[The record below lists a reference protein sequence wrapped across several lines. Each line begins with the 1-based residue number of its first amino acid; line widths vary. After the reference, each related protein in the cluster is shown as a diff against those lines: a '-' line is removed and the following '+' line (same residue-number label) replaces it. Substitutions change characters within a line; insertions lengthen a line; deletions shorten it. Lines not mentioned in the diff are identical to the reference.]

1 MDSRHYCIKKGEE
14 VNYKFPY
21 VVKIY
26 YEENGKLESIEMIE
40 YDDLE
45 YTNIGKIIQR
55 MEDRLGTDKI
65 KNILVQPDSPNLTT
79 FGHVT
84 SLTIH

>member
-1 MDSRHYCIKKGEE
+1 MRQT
-14 VNYKFPY
+14 FPY
-21 VVKIY
+21 RVKIY
-26 YEENGKLESIEMIE
+26 YEKDGKLESIEFYE

-55 MEDRLGTDKI
+55 MEDRLGNDII
-65 KNILVQPDSPNLTT
+65 KNILVTPDVPNLTT
-79 FGHVT
+79 FGHQT